1 MLQAREGRE
10 GQQKIAALERSLQQ
24 VLADFDAERQML
36 LQQSGQ
42 QLAQAE
48 AEANSLRRLAK
59 SVFHHLLLACHD
71 WHACASRAHPDSLRP
86 IRGAGLLGTRCVGAY
101 RMSIIFRPEDGF
113 CLQGLL
119 QCLQV
124 S

>member
-1 MLQAREGRE
+1 MVQAREGRE
-10 GQQKIAALERSLQQ
+10 AQQKIAALERSLQQ

-59 SVFHHLLLACHD
+59 SVLHHPMFA
-71 WHACASRAHPDSLRP
+71 
-86 IRGAGLLGTRCVGAY
+86 
-101 RMSIIFRPEDGF
+101 
-113 CLQGLL
+113 
-119 QCLQV
+119 
-124 S
+124 